1 VGGTR
6 KRSKQLFRRLFAGRR
21 PSPLNSFEQTGRRG
35 DLIRSLLAKPVRV
48 MRRVGVPVP
57 SPPARSGSRK
67 HRQSPPS
74 RDQQSVPSREGCPR
88 AHFLHIGK
96 SGGTAVKTALK
107 PLVDSGPFDLVLHR
121 HPFTLA
127 RIPEGEAF
135 FFSLRDPIERF
146 VSGFSSRQ
154 REGRPRHYRPWGP
167 QERLAFSRFETA
179 NALALALWSEND
191 EEHQAAEQAMRSVQ
205 HLNSVW
211 SWFGSMEAF
220 QARER
225 FLLKVLFIER
235 LDDDFAELV
244 DILGLGP
251 LRPILPHDDVARNRT
266 PSKPAPLDERAVAN
280 LRQWYAPDYQFL
292 EMCRDLEHRRSQ
304 SRRQPAVPRTD
315 GQVGD
320 RRST

>member
-1 VGGTR
+1 MGGRTWR
-6 KRSKQLFRRLFAGRR
+6 GARDLRRLIAGKR
-21 PSPLNSFEQTGRRG
+21 PSPLKGIEKTPRRG
-35 DLIRSLLAKPVRV
+35 DLVRSLIAKPVRV
-48 MRRVGVPVP
+48 MRRVGAPVP
-57 SPPARSGSRK
+57 SPLARSESRK
-67 HRQSPPS
+67 PQPSPPS
-74 RDQQSVPSREGCPR
+74 REGHPR

-107 PLVDSGPFDLVLHR
+107 PLVEAGPFDLVLHR

-127 RIPEGEAF
+127 KIPEGEAF

-167 QERLAFSRFETA
+167 YERLAFSRFETA
-179 NALALALWSEND
+179 NALALALWSEDDD
-191 EEHQAAEQAMRSVQ
+191 ERQAAEQAMRSVQ

-211 SWFGSMEAF
+211 SWFGSAEAF
-220 QARER
+220 RARER
-225 FLLKVLFIER
+225 FLLKVLFVDH

-251 LRPILPHDDVARNRT
+251 LGPVLPHDDVARNRT
-266 PSKPAPLDERAVAN
+266 PSKPEPLDDQAVAN
-280 LRQWYAPDYQFL
+280 LRQWYAPDYEFF
-292 EMCRDLEHRRSQ
+292 EMCRNLEDRRSQ
-304 SRRQPAVPRTD
+304 PQEQPAVLRAD
-315 GQVGD
+315 GEVGD